1 MSDTPIR
8 LTPTGPPETVLAPE
22 SPEALTALD
31 DALSTDPGERRAAV
45 AAVASQWPRFVDAW
59 ARLGELGRDDV
70 ERYAYFRV
78 GYHRGLDSLRAQGW
92 RGSGYVRWR
101 HETNRGFLRALE
113 GLRASAAALGEADE
127 EERCR
132 HFLHQCDPD
141 WPPAAGG

>member
-22 SPEALTALD
+22 SPEALRALD
-31 DALSTDPGERRAAV
+31 DALSAAPDERRAAV
-45 AAVASQWPRFVDAW
+45 AAVASHWPRFVDAW

-78 GYHRGLDSLRAQGW
+78 GYYRGLDSLRAQGW

-101 HETNRGFLRALE
+101 HESNRGFLRALE
-113 GLRASAAALGEADE
+113 GLRASAAAIGEGDE

-132 HFLHQCDPD
+132 HFLHQCDPE
-141 WPPAAGG
+141 WPPPAAG